1 MRIKVFKEKK
11 KILFIVIASLLIY
24 LPVANAVLEAA
35 DKAEN
40 VQAGRTT
47 GEGIKISYSDHK
59 LFRFGR
65 PASYKDEQLKEIAFP
80 LGGIGTGTIS
90 LGGRGNLR
98 DWEIFN
104 RPGKGI
110 NFPFTFFAI
119 YVETPQKKVSR
130 VLEGPLP
137 PPYTSGFGYRR
148 PDVPG
153 LPRFRQAVFRGE
165 YPLAEV
171 ELTDPELPVKVTLE
185 AFNPFIPGQPE
196 DSGLPVAVLKYHVRN
211 LTDKEIKITL
221 AGSVANPVGYDGE
234 GEFES
239 LFHQFFGSNVNRVIK
254 GPVSGLYFCSKK
266 VQPDSPAYGTL
277 ALTTAWPDLTYVSHW
292 VRGEWWDDLQIFWD
306 DFSGDGQLSNLD
318 EESPSPEGRTDV
330 GTLGLKAVV
339 PAGGEVVLPFV
350 ISWHYPNFINYFDV
364 VREQRGQLFHPF
376 YSKKFKNAWEVAEY
390 LFKNLESLEQ
400 ETRAFHQAFFSS
412 TLPDY
417 VLQAV
422 SSQAATIRTP
432 TCLWLD
438 DGWLFAFEG
447 CSDRSGCCPLNCS
460 HVWNYA
466 QSLAFL
472 FPQLERTV
480 RETDFFYNVKENGE
494 MVFRTSLPRG
504 KAYWNFKPAA
514 DGQLGRII
522 CLYRD
527 WQICGDLNFLKKYWP
542 QAKKALEY
550 AWVSW
555 DKDRDGL
562 LEGEQHNTYDI
573 EFFGPNSMLSGFYLG
588 ALEAGARMAEA
599 VGDRKTAAQYREIFR
614 KGLKNY
620 QTLLW
625 NGEFFIQKYDQALQK
640 KYQYGEGC
648 LSDQLLGQWLA
659 MVAGIG
665 RFLDEGKIKK
675 ALESIYRYNFRENF
689 YDFANVQRTYA
700 LADEK
705 GLLLCT
711 WPRGGRPPL
720 PFPYSDEV
728 WTGIEYHVASHLI
741 YEGMI
746 KEGLTIVKAVRE
758 RYDGRR
764 RNPWDEVECGH
775 HYARAMS
782 SWGLLL
788 ALSGFSYSVP
798 EGRIG
803 FAPAI
808 RPEDFQAFWSLGP
821 SWGVYRQ
828 KVESQNEFSAAF
840 AVDQGS
846 LEIKEFRCVLPRS
859 VSNKKIRSIDCSSG
873 EKNYKVQWQ
882 KSGERIRI
890 KLSSAIK
897 LQAGDIIEFR
907 ISL

>member
-400 ETRAFHQAFFSS
+400 ETRAFHQAFFPPRCLIMYSRLFPARQPPSAPPPVSGLMTAGCLPSRAAAIVLVAALS
-412 TLPDY
+412 TVRMSGIMPR
-417 VLQAV
+417 V
-422 SSQAATIRTP
+422 
-432 TCLWLD
+432 
-438 DGWLFAFEG
+438 WLFFF
-447 CSDRSGCCPLNCS
+447 RSLN
-460 HVWNYA
+460 
-466 QSLAFL
+466 
-472 FPQLERTV
+472 
-480 RETDFFYNVKENGE
+480 
-494 MVFRTSLPRG
+494 
-504 KAYWNFKPAA
+504 
-514 DGQLGRII
+514 
-522 CLYRD
+522 
-527 WQICGDLNFLKKYWP
+527 
-542 QAKKALEY
+542 
-550 AWVSW
+550 
-555 DKDRDGL
+555 
-562 LEGEQHNTYDI
+562 
-573 EFFGPNSMLSGFYLG
+573 
-588 ALEAGARMAEA
+588 
-599 VGDRKTAAQYREIFR
+599 
-614 KGLKNY
+614 
-620 QTLLW
+620 
-625 NGEFFIQKYDQALQK
+625 
-640 KYQYGEGC
+640 
-648 LSDQLLGQWLA
+648 
-659 MVAGIG
+659 
-665 RFLDEGKIKK
+665 
-675 ALESIYRYNFRENF
+675 
-689 YDFANVQRTYA
+689 
-700 LADEK
+700 
-705 GLLLCT
+705 
-711 WPRGGRPPL
+711 
-720 PFPYSDEV
+720 
-728 WTGIEYHVASHLI
+728 
-741 YEGMI
+741 
-746 KEGLTIVKAVRE
+746 
-758 RYDGRR
+758 
-764 RNPWDEVECGH
+764 
-775 HYARAMS
+775 
-782 SWGLLL
+782 
-788 ALSGFSYSVP
+788 ALSGRLTSFTMSKKTA
-798 EGRIG
+798 R
-803 FAPAI
+803 
-808 RPEDFQAFWSLGP
+808 W
-821 SWGVYRQ
+821 
-828 KVESQNEFSAAF
+828 FSAPVCRAEKPTGISS
-840 AVDQGS
+840 QP
-846 LEIKEFRCVLPRS
+846 LT
-859 VSNKKIRSIDCSSG
+859 VSS
-873 EKNYKVQWQ
+873 E
-882 KSGERIRI
+882 E
-890 KLSSAIK
+890 SSAFI
-897 LQAGDIIEFR
+897 ATGRSAVIS
-907 ISL
+907 ISLKNTGRRLKKLWNTPG